1 MCRTQLVLLLTALRT
16 AGTIREHR
24 TDEED
29 GFLFKVMYSD
39 GDVEELDVKEMLG
52 LVITDPTRK
61 RLKSL
66 IVVQSPSPQPFVQD
80 KQPKKKDESLQLKK
94 KFDPN
99 DMIGLKFKKKFG
111 DYGVFTGKITSH
123 RMDQEEGLLFKAIY
137 PDGDEEEL
145 NPSELFLLF
154 PFESSARRDLESVLL
169 PPVDRYTLPHGWTI
183 SLRKRKDGRQDSYFH
198 SPSGD
203 ILRSMPDVNRYL
215 GRKTKSGSVHRR
227 PRIHKFEQDETKSKK
242 KKKVLVF
249 KDDDYDILRRAY
261 IADLDTETWVPCVVY
276 SRKGSTF
283 QSDDRRPVVLYL
295 PNSDEYEGLS
305 RPYVMSL
312 ISKRISLSEVL

>member
-1 MCRTQLVLLLTALRT
+1 MCVGTQLLPLLTALRT

-66 IVVQSPSPQPFVQD
+66 IVVQSPSPQPL
-80 KQPKKKDESLQLKK
+80 QPKKKDETLQLKK

-99 DMIGLKFKKKFG
+99 DMIGLTFKKKFG
-111 DYGVFTGKITSH
+111 GYGVFTGKITSH

-227 PRIHKFEQDETKSKK
+227 PRIHKFEQDETKSK
-242 KKKVLVF
+242 
-249 KDDDYDILRRAY
+249 RRRES
-261 IADLDTETWVPCVVY
+261 TCVQ
-276 SRKGSTF
+276 R
-283 QSDDRRPVVLYL
+283 
-295 PNSDEYEGLS
+295 
-305 RPYVMSL
+305 
-312 ISKRISLSEVL
+312 

>member
-1 MCRTQLVLLLTALRT
+1 MCRNITLVLLLIGTSNT
-16 AGTIREHR
+16 GTIREHR

-52 LVITDPTRK
+52 LVITDPTRR

-66 IVVQSPSPQPFVQD
+66 IVVQSSSSQRKKD
-80 KQPKKKDESLQLKK
+80 KKQQPKKDEQPKK

-99 DMIGLKFKKKFG
+99 DMIGLTFKKKFG
-111 DYGVFTGKITSH
+111 DFGVFTGKITSH
-123 RMDQEEGLLFKAIY
+123 RTDQEEGLLFKATY

-154 PFESSARRDLESVLL
+154 PLESSVRRDLESVLL
-169 PPVDRYTLPHGWTI
+169 PPVDRYTLPDGWTI
-183 SLRKRKDGRQDSYFH
+183 SIRERKDGRQDSYFH

-203 ILRSMPDVNRYL
+203 ILRSIPDVNRYL

-227 PRIHKFEQDETKSKK
+227 PRIHRFEQNETNTKTNK

-249 KDDDYDILRRAY
+249 KDDDYDILRRTY
-261 IADLDTETWVPCVVY
+261 IADLDTKTWVPCHVY

-283 QSDDRRPVVLYL
+283 QSDDRKSVVLYL

-305 RPYVMSL
+305 RPYG
-312 ISKRISLSEVL
+312 